1 MLESSSGG
9 DSKGLYL
16 TSENGKESR
25 CLVFTSSIKR
35 ENGRFHVV
43 VVQRGQ
49 IVQNSVMLV
58 QKLLFR

>member
-1 MLESSSGG
+1 MLDSSSGV

-16 TSENGKESR
+16 TSENGKESHG

-35 ENGRFHVV
+35 ETGRFHVV

-58 QKLLFR
+58 

>member
-1 MLESSSGG
+1 MLESSSGV

-16 TSENGKESR
+16 NSENGKESR
-25 CLVFTSSIKR
+25 LVFTSSIKR

>member
-1 MLESSSGG
+1 MLDSSSGV

-16 TSENGKESR
+16 ISENGKESR

-35 ENGRFHVV
+35 ETGRFHVV

>member
-1 MLESSSGG
+1 MLENSSG
-9 DSKGLYL
+9 LNL
-16 TSENGKESR
+16 TSEKEKESR

-35 ENGRFHVV
+35 ETGRFHVV

-58 QKLLFR
+58 QKLFR

>member
-1 MLESSSGG
+1 MLESSSGV

-35 ENGRFHVV
+35 ETGRFHVV
-43 VVQRGQ
+43 GRATRA
-49 IVQNSVMLV
+49 VQNSVMLV